1 MSMKSSQAIEIVRNL
16 NFKKAS
22 LIICKGRLKSKERRI
37 KVSETVNG
45 SSDTE
50 RKKSITKITKET
62 QASLIKVIESRRDEI
77 ILSYKHHFRKIEKE
91 TVDPEFTKDRF
102 KNTIYGLIIQDKMHF
117 ETLRQYPS
125 DWANLDKLGELWAYT
140 ILAESWQENHQP
152 EKAYLI
158 SNLLKR
164 GEKIDNKFLFDDKWE
179 KNGKSSGTDFIRM
192 LDQNSSKLSI
202 ERSAQNFHLIAKAHE
217 VKVSYKSIRHVL
229 KEGMKMESK
238 RK

>member
-1 MSMKSSQAIEIVRNL
+1 
-16 NFKKAS
+16 
-22 LIICKGRLKSKERRI
+22 
-37 KVSETVNG
+37 
-45 SSDTE
+45 
-50 RKKSITKITKET
+50 
-62 QASLIKVIESRRDEI
+62 
-77 ILSYKHHFRKIEKE
+77 
-91 TVDPEFTKDRF
+91 
-102 KNTIYGLIIQDKMHF
+102 
-117 ETLRQYPS
+117 
-125 DWANLDKLGELWAYT
+125 
-140 ILAESWQENHQP
+140 
-152 EKAYLI
+152 
-158 SNLLKR
+158 LKR